1 MRALGLASALVAIVS
16 QAPSAQSQE
25 QARPPVFR
33 STTAVVEVT
42 VIVRDKDGAFV
53 RDLTIDDFEVSE
65 DGAPQQIQTLYLV
78 EGPPTAAAL
87 AAGAPAVAAPAA
99 AAPGP
104 RARRSF
110 VFFFDMEHLSPGG
123 LTRAREAVE
132 TFATGRLLPTD
143 LSGIAAIGAQ
153 SGRISGDH
161 LATLAV
167 AEALKPRSDKLSRE
181 RDLAQ
186 WPRILSPLEAL
197 GIARNEER
205 VLTEVRDRAC
215 QERGINCVSQ
225 EADPSASA
233 TGGVGGGKE
242 LIDEAEVERNVIENE
257 LRSKASSYVTE
268 SRAAAER
275 AVGALTQLAAG
286 LERIPG
292 RKTLVWMT
300 EGTWAEDVAERAREA
315 AFRAAQSGV
324 AVYTIDPRGLGRS
337 NVGDMQAVAGA
348 DVGQAFLQD
357 MDDIA
362 NVMATGSG
370 GRAFRNENNLTRAL
384 DIIEDDTSTYYV
396 LGYAPSD
403 AGDRSKY
410 RPLKVRVTRDGLDA
424 RVRHGFMAPQ
434 RVAESTAPIPEPE
447 PAPAPAPTPAPE
459 PTPAPVA
466 PAPAPV
472 SPEPVTEPAA
482 PSEPAEPAEPAL
494 SVRRDSSARVSELS
508 GGADA
513 SGRDL
518 GSEGW
523 KAYQRGDL
531 ETALPLLERAAAQP
545 SSPAWVHYALGFSYV
560 GMMQPEQ
567 ALAAWERVLG
577 AAPDFEPVYLD
588 LATTYAQVRNFDR
601 ALAVLRDASRRWPRD
616 PEIHN
621 GIGVVLIRRGSYDDA
636 VAAFSQAVRVAPR
649 DAIGYLNLGRA
660 YELRYLRNRRY
671 IKTLQSWIGP
681 ESDRLKARETYEQ
694 AAKLGGPYA
703 DQAVDALRRLQWSEK

>member
-1 MRALGLASALVAIVS
+1 MRWSFAAIALLTMGAG
-16 QAPSAQSQE
+16 AQSPQPAAP
-25 QARPPVFR
+25 QQPVFR

-53 RDLTIDDFEVSE
+53 RGLTIDDFEVSE

-78 EGPPTAAAL
+78 EGPPTAAAV
-87 AAGAPAVAAPAA
+87 AAGTPAVRAGV
-99 AAPGP
+99 APGP
-104 RARRSF
+104 QALRSF

-132 TFATGRLLPTD
+132 TFATTRLLKTD
-143 LSGIAAIGAQ
+143 LSGIAAMGAP

-167 AEALKPRSDKLSRE
+167 AEGLKPRSEKLARE

-186 WPRILSPLEAL
+186 WPRILSPLEAQ
-197 GIARNEER
+197 GIARNEAR
-205 VLTEVRDRAC
+205 VLQEVRDRAC
-215 QERGINCVSQ
+215 LERNIDCVLQ
-225 EADPSASA
+225 PEDPGGN
-233 TGGVGGGKE
+233 TGVGGKQ
-242 LIDEAEVERNVIENE
+242 LVDQAEIERSVIESE
-257 LRSKASSYVTE
+257 LRSKASAYVTE

-275 AVGALTQLAAG
+275 AVGALTQLSAG

-292 RKTLVWMT
+292 RKTIVWLT
-300 EGTWAEDVAERAREA
+300 EGTWAEEVAERAREA

-337 NVGDMQAVAGA
+337 NAGDMQAVAGA

-370 GRAFRNENNLTRAL
+370 GRAFRSENNLTRAL

-410 RPLKVRVTRDGLDA
+410 RPLKVRVTREGPAGNDA

-434 RVAESTAPIPEPE
+434 RVGESTAPVPAPE
-447 PAPAPAPTPAPE
+447 PAPVRATPLTPEPTPAPE
-459 PTPAPVA
+459 PPAPD
-466 PAPAPV
+466 PV
-472 SPEPVTEPAA
+472 SPEPVI
-482 PSEPAEPAEPAL
+482 EPAEPAEPL
-494 SVRRDSSARVSELS
+494 SVRRDSSARVRELS
-508 GGADA
+508 GGADV

-545 SSPAWVHYALGFSYV
+545 GAPAWVHYALGFSYV
-560 GMMQPEQ
+560 GMTQPAD
-567 ALAAWERVLG
+567 ALSAWERVLA
-577 AAPDFEPVYLD
+577 AAPEFEPVYLD

-601 ALAVLRDASRRWPRD
+601 ALAVLRDAARRWPRD
-616 PEIHN
+616 TEIHN
-621 GIGVVLIRRGSYDDA
+621 GLGVVLIRRGSYDDA
-636 VAAFSQAVRVAPR
+636 VRAFSEAVRIAPR
-649 DAIGYLNLGRA
+649 DAIGWLNLGRA

-681 ESDRLKARETYEQ
+681 ESDRLEAREAYER

-703 DQAVDALRRLQWSEK
+703 EQAVDALARLQWTEK